1 MYKSPIEITCGQLYT
16 QIEGGAENTVLRVT
30 RDMGVNVDKEE
41 LLKALQYDREQYE
54 KGYADAK
61 SELKE
66 QTRWIPV
73 DENLPEEGVD
83 VLVCDK
89 YGDIK
94 ISKGGY
100 ITIETKTWYWDINDF
115 AFGKVIAWKPLPEP
129 Y

>member
-1 MYKSPIEITCGQLYT
+1 MYKNPIEIICGKLYT
-16 QIEGGAENTVLRVT
+16 QLEGEAENTILKVIRN
-30 RDMGVNVDKEE
+30 MEVNVDKEE
-41 LLKALQYDREQYE
+41 LLKSLQYDREQYE

-66 QTRWIPV
+66 QTMWIPV
-73 DENLPEEGVD
+73 DENLPEEGID

-100 ITIETKTWYWDINDF
+100 ITIETKTWCWDINDF